1 MFTLVLGEACLS
13 GAGRDALAKAACSV
27 LILSTPFLLT
37 YLLTYIRFLW
47 KNQRYEKLGNRRLVI
62 PPYLVPGLGHAYAI
76 LFNAEKFLRPLQSR
90 LHDTVISLSVPASS
104 LCYVLPGEGVRS
116 LFKGPRDLVPVPGI
130 FDALTIFFGLEA
142 VDYHVFD
149 HDHISAFETRDE
161 AGLTTSHP
169 DASRRIMEHQRKDF
183 IAFLNGENLR
193 LVMDRFSSNFSQR
206 LCPKNASVPNQDPVA
221 IPDLYKFVRDT
232 IFRAEVE
239 ALYGKHIFR
248 LCPSFCEDFWAFY
261 DAFPVVSRGSPRWMY
276 PSQYRRRDRIIR
288 SLSKWRDWCNSNS
301 NNDDAEPGDAESDPI
316 WGTRYVRNM
325 VRRYEDLGFSDAG
338 TSSVILGFLFVT
350 TANTIPAACWM
361 MLHALLDATL
371 TSRLR
376 HELDIK
382 NDSKAASLDCT
393 ALSSAPLLNSV
404 YRETLRLHVAG
415 AIGRK
420 SVGAGLRLH
429 GDSFSTLPS
438 GTTALSAS
446 WLGGL
451 DGAIW
456 NTGRTINGVKE
467 HSLDSFWPERFLEY
481 PDDPTS
487 GPLRKSNLVM
497 HNYTVSEKY
506 VRDDSKAKLSN
517 PSALRGHFFPF
528 GGGAWRCPGETL
540 AKNTILV
547 SVFLILRDF
556 DVEILDPADAA
567 KARSHHRAMPFG
579 SHAFDRETVSEW
591 QASSAMVSASIA
603 RVAAAALAILPALA
617 ARKNIIIDTDIFSDC
632 DDTGALLLAATS
644 PDVNLLGVNVNYPS
658 TYSVT
663 ATSAILAHYGLGDV
677 PIGARRPMTDEPF
690 FDTFAYDLGEY
701 ASKISYHYSGGS
713 LPFGQAENASDAVT
727 LYRKILAGADEP
739 VTIVSIGFFENL
751 SALLNSTADAI
762 SNLTGPALIASKVSE
777 LVVMGGEYP
786 SGREFNFFGDNP
798 SHTAHVVNNWKGRV
812 VFCGTEVGSIVLSGA
827 KLLAEG
833 PVSDPVR
840 QAYIYY
846 NFYRPRQSW
855 DPLTVLYA
863 MQGLGD
869 IFEYG
874 NKYGR
879 NFVHANGSNEWVYD
893 RNVTNQHWLNLKVD
907 NTTAAAALDK
917 LYLEG
922 AWSVVNGTSA

>member
-37 YLLTYIRFLW
+37 YLLTSIRFLW
-47 KNQRYEKLGNRRLVI
+47 KNQRYKKLGNRRLVI
-62 PPYLVPGLGHAYAI
+62 PPYLVPGLGHVYAI

-90 LHDTVISLSVPASS
+90 LNDTVISLSVPASS
-104 LCYVLPGEGVRS
+104 LCYVLPGGGVRS

-183 IAFLNGENLR
+183 ITFLNGENLR

-206 LCPKNASVPNQDPVA
+206 LCPKNAPVPNQDPVA

-276 PSQYRRRDRIIR
+276 PSQYRRRDRVIR

-376 HELDIK
+376 HELDIR

-579 SHAFDRETVSEW
+579 SHAFDR
-591 QASSAMVSASIA
+591 
-603 RVAAAALAILPALA
+603 
-617 ARKNIIIDTDIFSDC
+617 
-632 DDTGALLLAATS
+632 
-644 PDVNLLGVNVNYPS
+644 
-658 TYSVT
+658 
-663 ATSAILAHYGLGDV
+663 
-677 PIGARRPMTDEPF
+677 
-690 FDTFAYDLGEY
+690 
-701 ASKISYHYSGGS
+701 
-713 LPFGQAENASDAVT
+713 
-727 LYRKILAGADEP
+727 
-739 VTIVSIGFFENL
+739 
-751 SALLNSTADAI
+751 
-762 SNLTGPALIASKVSE
+762 KV
-777 LVVMGGEYP
+777 
-786 SGREFNFFGDNP
+786 
-798 SHTAHVVNNWKGRV
+798 
-812 VFCGTEVGSIVLSGA
+812 
-827 KLLAEG
+827 
-833 PVSDPVR
+833 PVR
-840 QAYIYY
+840 I
-846 NFYRPRQSW
+846 RPRC
-855 DPLTVLYA
+855 
-863 MQGLGD
+863 
-869 IFEYG
+869 
-874 NKYGR
+874 
-879 NFVHANGSNEWVYD
+879 
-893 RNVTNQHWLNLKVD
+893 
-907 NTTAAAALDK
+907 
-917 LYLEG
+917 
-922 AWSVVNGTSA
+922 

>member
-37 YLLTYIRFLW
+37 YLLTSIRFLW
-47 KNQRYEKLGNRRLVI
+47 QNQRYEKLGNRRLVI
-62 PPYLVPGLGHAYAI
+62 PPYFVPGLGHAYAI
-76 LFNAEKFLRPLQSR
+76 LFNAEKFLRPL
-90 LHDTVISLSVPASS
+90 HS

-183 IAFLNGENLR
+183 ITFLNGENLR

-276 PSQYRRRDRIIR
+276 PSQYRRRDRVIR

-376 HELDIK
+376 HELDIR

-556 DVEILDPADAA
+556 DVEILDAVDAA

-677 PIGARRPMTDEPF
+677 PIGARKPMTDEPF

-751 SALLNSTADAI
+751 SALLNSTADAV
-762 SNLTGPALIASKVSE
+762 SNLTGPALIANKVSE

-922 AWSVVNGTSA
+922 AWSVVNETSA